1 MYRPTQLDLYMY
13 LRKSRA
19 DIEEEKKLK
28 ATNAVYD
35 TLERHRD
42 TLLEIVK
49 KENHN
54 IIDIFQEVVSGESIN
69 ERPEMQKL
77 LIEIED
83 GKADAI
89 LVMDMDRLGRGDMFD
104 QGTLDRAFRYS
115 KTKIITPTEVYDPE
129 SESWELIFGIK
140 SIVAREE
147 LKAITRRL
155 QRGRKKSASEGK
167 SISKKPPYGYTRNK
181 ELILEPDEETAWV
194 IKKIFEMMRD
204 GHGRQAIA
212 GELDKLGVKPPNEKQ
227 EFWSPSTIT
236 ALVKNEVYLGHI
248 IWGKVKYEKR
258 NGRYKRIK
266 MSPEEWIIKQNAH
279 EALVPKELWEAA
291 NQAHKGRW
299 RPSTVATKTLSNPLA
314 GILKCELCG
323 HTLWYQPRNDRPNHM
338 LRCASASCR
347 GIQKG
352 AILGLVE
359 ERIIQGLEELVG
371 HIEIQENMID
381 KRETN
386 STVPLK
392 EKAKEAK
399 EKELNELDQ
408 QKERL
413 HDFLERGVYTIEV
426 FLERQQNLVER
437 IKQIQKEIQVLEQ
450 EIEKEKFKE
459 NNITQYL
466 PTVKKV
472 LVAYKETDDIE
483 KKNRLLKSIL
493 EKVTYLRKKEW
504 TKKDQFKIELYPKI

>member
-1 MYRPTQLDLYMY
+1 LYRPTGLDIYIY
-13 LRKSRA
+13 LRKSRS
-19 DIEEEKKLK
+19 DIEEEKKSK
-28 ATNAVYD
+28 TVNAVYD
-35 TLERHRD
+35 TLERHRE
-42 TLLEIVK
+42 TLLQTVK

-54 IIDIFQEVVSGESIN
+54 IIDIFEEVVSGESIN

-77 LIEIED
+77 LSAIED

-115 KTKIITPTEVYDPE
+115 KTKIITTTEVYDPE
-129 SESWELIFGIK
+129 AESWELVFGIK

-181 ELILEPDEETAWV
+181 DLILEPDEETAWV
-194 IKKIFEMMRD
+194 IKKIFEMMR
-204 GHGRQAIA
+204 GGQGRQAIA
-212 GELDKLGVKPPNEKQ
+212 GELDKLGVKPPDAKHEV
-227 EFWSPSTIT
+227 WSPSTIT
-236 ALVKNEVYLGHI
+236 ALVKNEVYIGHI
-248 IWGKVKYEKR
+248 IWGKYSYEKR
-258 NGRYKRIK
+258 HGQYKRIK
-266 MSPEEWIIKQNAH
+266 VPPEKWIVKKDAH
-279 EALVPKELWEAA
+279 EALVSEELWEAA

-299 RPSTVATKTLSNPLA
+299 RPSTVETKSLSNPLA

-323 HTLWYQPRNDRPNHM
+323 HTLWYQPRKDRPNHM

-347 GIQKG
+347 GKQKG
-352 AILGLVE
+352 VILSLVE
-359 ERIIQGLEELVG
+359 QRIIQGLEELVG
-371 HIEIQENMID
+371 HIEIQESMIE

-399 EKELNELDQ
+399 EKELTEINQ

-413 HDFLERGVYTIEV
+413 HDFLERGVYTIEI

-437 IKQIQKEIQVLEQ
+437 IKQTRSEIEVLEQ
-450 EIEKEKFKE
+450 EIEKEKFNE
-459 NNITQYL
+459 NNINQYL

-472 LVAYKETDDIE
+472 LDAYKETDDIE